1 MNRIFELGK
10 VFRNEGLS
18 SRHSPEFTM
27 LEAYAAYEDM
37 WYFSS
42 LLQELL
48 IETVDRFSSFIDPR
62 ISGLIRSQWDI
73 VKLTDLVERTF
84 QMKLDKYQSWSLSD
98 LKGEFTRKS
107 GRTIPEYLTSNAD
120 VLFWV
125 FDRIVTRRI
134 KVPTIVY
141 GFPSKVSPLAKSDPR
156 NSDLALRFEF
166 YFEGVEV
173 ANCFTELNDPFE
185 QKRRFD
191 QQLKAR
197 KHSSAEFE
205 IEETNQLNKEFV
217 EALFFGM
224 PPTAGIGIGIDRLIM
239 LLLGKK
245 SIREVILFP
254 LLKDDE

>member
-1 MNRIFELGK
+1 
-10 VFRNEGLS
+10 
-18 SRHSPEFTM
+18 
-27 LEAYAAYEDM
+27 
-37 WYFSS
+37 
-42 LLQELL
+42 
-48 IETVDRFSSFIDPR
+48 
-62 ISGLIRSQWDI
+62 
-73 VKLTDLVERTF
+73 
-84 QMKLDKYQSWSLSD
+84 
-98 LKGEFTRKS
+98 
-107 GRTIPEYLTSNAD
+107 
-120 VLFWV
+120 
-125 FDRIVTRRI
+125 
-134 KVPTIVY
+134 
-141 GFPSKVSPLAKSDPR
+141 
-156 NSDLALRFEF
+156 
-166 YFEGVEV
+166 VEV